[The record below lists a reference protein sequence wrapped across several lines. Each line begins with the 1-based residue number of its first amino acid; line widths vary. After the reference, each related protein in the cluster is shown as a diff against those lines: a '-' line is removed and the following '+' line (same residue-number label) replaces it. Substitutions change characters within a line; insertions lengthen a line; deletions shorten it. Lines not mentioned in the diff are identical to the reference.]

1 MADLRTIA
9 LIFAI
14 CLIADFVLRLFSS
27 GNEPTVD
34 PSPPPSDHVNTSFM

>member
-9 LIFAI
+9 LIFAV
-14 CLIADFVLRLFSS
+14 CLIADFMLRLFSS

-34 PSPPPSDHVNTSFM
+34 PSAPPSDYVDTSFV